1 MKHVK
6 LFEDIVDITEGPE
19 KTNQKFV
26 TSPRP
31 NVEPAPQGRPW
42 NQRTAFNR
50 DLTKELQ
57 SVCNQYSKFLPPSDI
72 KQALIEMVH
81 EYEDKEN
88 ESK

>member
-6 LFEDIVDITEGPE
+6 LFEDITDITNGPE
-19 KTNQKFV
+19 E
-26 TSPRP
+26 S
-31 NVEPAPQGRPW
+31 APQPW
-42 NQRTAFNR
+42 NKRTAFNR

-57 SVCNQYSKFLPPSDI
+57 GVCNQYSKFLPPSDI